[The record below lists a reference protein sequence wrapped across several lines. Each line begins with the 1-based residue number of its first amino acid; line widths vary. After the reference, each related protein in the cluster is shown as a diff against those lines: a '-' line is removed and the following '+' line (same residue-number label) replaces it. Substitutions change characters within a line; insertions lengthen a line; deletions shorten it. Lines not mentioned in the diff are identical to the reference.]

1 MQFFTEFLLI
11 SIFLGPGLA
20 ISYGLGDPEFNPA
33 AHLITL
39 LLLETL
45 GVAIVYLIL
54 RKVPTDIRF
63 NNRVLDK
70 VAHHLKDTRTA
81 AIKTLENVSE
91 LFMRRMGDMGFYAAL
106 AFISFAYGV
115 YIAAIVAYLLK
126 VRLRRAMISI
136 ASGGAVAIVFWYVM
150 ALGYVPFIT
159 PISVFVFVTML
170 SVIFI
175 TYGYFQENCV
185 VCQIT
190 DFIEDGRRNIE
201 KNVGAVRKEIKKRR
215 LSENRKMNRRLN
227 VAADKL
233 GWSKH

>member
-1 MQFFTEFLLI
+1 MPFFPEFLLI

-20 ISYGLGDPEFNPA
+20 ISYGLGDPGFNPA
-33 AHLITL
+33 ANLISL

-45 GVAIVYLIL
+45 GVAIVYFIL
-54 RKVPTDIRF
+54 RTVPTDIRF
-63 NNRVLDK
+63 NNRILNR
-70 VAHHLKDTRTA
+70 VAHHLRGTRTA
-81 AIKTLENVSE
+81 AVKTLENVSE
-91 LFMRRMGDMGFYAAL
+91 LFTSRIGDMGFYVAL

-115 YIAAIVAYLLK
+115 YVAAIVAYLLK
-126 VRLRRAMISI
+126 VRLRRAMVSI
-136 ASGGAVAIVFWYVM
+136 ASGGAVAIIFWYFM

-159 PISVFVFVTML
+159 PVSVFVLVTML
-170 SVIFI
+170 SAIFI

-190 DFIEDGRRNIE
+190 DFVEERRKSIE
-201 KNVGAVRKEIKKRR
+201 KNVSAVKKEIKKRR
-215 LSENRKMNRRLN
+215 VSTNRNMTRQLN